1 MDKKELNGIY
11 FIENTINEIATTV
24 KGYFSTLDDAKEAL
38 KECNN
43 WFRPKGT
50 GNIYF
55 REFGLNKPNKLVYK
69 KY

>member
-1 MDKKELNGIY
+1 MDKKESNGIY
-11 FIENTINEIATTV
+11 FIENTINEIATAV

-38 KECNN
+38 KECSN
-43 WFRPKGT
+43 WYRPKGT

>member
-1 MDKKELNGIY
+1 MAKKEGIY
-11 FIENTINEIATTV
+11 FIENTINEIATKV
-24 KGYFSTLDDAKEAL
+24 NGYFPTLDDAKEAL
-38 KECNN
+38 KECSN

-55 REFGLNKPNKLVYK
+55 QKFGLNEPKKLVYQ

>member
-1 MDKKELNGIY
+1 MAKKEGIY
-11 FIENTINEIATTV
+11 FIENTINEIATV
-24 KGYFSTLDDAKEAL
+24 VNGYFPTLDDAKEGL

-50 GNIYF
+50 GSIYF
-55 REFGLNKPNKLVYK
+55 KEFGLNKPSKLVYQ